1 MDDSEPLM
9 GLALIA
15 WLKQVTKEHGDLPVH
30 GYWRGGPM
38 DEPLTMRSVRIY
50 DAWENFG
57 GTELIAPK
65 RIIIDC

>member
-1 MDDSEPLM
+1 
-9 GLALIA
+9 
-15 WLKQVTKEHGDLPVH
+15 
-30 GYWRGGPM
+30 M